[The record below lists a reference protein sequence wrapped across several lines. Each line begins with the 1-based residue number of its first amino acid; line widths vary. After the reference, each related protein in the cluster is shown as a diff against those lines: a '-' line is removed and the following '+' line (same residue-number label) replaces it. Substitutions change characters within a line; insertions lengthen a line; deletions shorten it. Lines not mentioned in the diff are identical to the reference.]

1 MSLALISWGPIPQA
15 ILSQFSRTRTS
26 KKKSK
31 TARTEFDAVLAD
43 LDIPE
48 DELTEF
54 QAELDL
60 VPETEDDGD
69 QTDEARDEADDI
81 VLDDIENSETNT
93 VPVSKEELLSGKQAL
108 EKVYLRCYLQTYAH
122 C

>member
-81 VLDDIENSETNT
+81 VLDDIENNETNT
-93 VPVSKEELLSGKQAL
+93 VQVSPEELLSGKQAL
-108 EKVYLRCYLQTYAH
+108 EKVSIFCSL
-122 C
+122 